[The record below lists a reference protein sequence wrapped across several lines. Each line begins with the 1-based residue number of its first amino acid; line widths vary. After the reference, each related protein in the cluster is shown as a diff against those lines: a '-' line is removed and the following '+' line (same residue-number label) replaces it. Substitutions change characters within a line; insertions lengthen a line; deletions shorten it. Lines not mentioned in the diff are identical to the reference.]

1 MHRAPEPPFLLFAAS
16 EHDPSVEG
24 LDAVAG
30 MGARLLSIGAASWRA
45 RSAAT
50 PNAPTENFP
59 GEQGRSV
66 RLALDIGESLG
77 RAVRVIDLSHPGD
90 DQELATRYA
99 RGEPL
104 LPLLVAPSGRRL
116 EGLDSFVPAQLKRF
130 FQTG

>member
-1 MHRAPEPPFLLFAAS
+1 MHAAPDPPFLLFAAS

-30 MGARLLSIGAASWRA
+30 MGERLLSIGAASGRA
-45 RSAAT
+45 RTAARS
-50 PNAPTENFP
+50 APTENFP

-77 RAVRVIDLSHPGD
+77 RTVRVIDLSHPGD

-116 EGLDSFVPAQLKRF
+116 EGLDRFVPAQLKRF
-130 FQTG
+130 FQAG